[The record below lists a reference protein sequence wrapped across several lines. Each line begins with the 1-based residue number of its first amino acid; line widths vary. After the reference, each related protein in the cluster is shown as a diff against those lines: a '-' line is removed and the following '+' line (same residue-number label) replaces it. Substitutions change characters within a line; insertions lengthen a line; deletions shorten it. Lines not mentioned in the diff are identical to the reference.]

1 MDVVQG
7 QEPGEAAGARAA
19 PSSAPRAHHRP
30 AVVRD
35 GPKGR
40 GQQPAQGALRGAAH
54 PGAGLAAAPRP
65 RPTRTLF
72 LGRAPHHAQQR
83 VRGIEDVRVRL
94 GVAQPG
100 ESVAVFND
108 ALARLSD
115 RLTYLY
121 SGNHRY
127 WYDTHPNL
135 RRTAEDRASRLEGQE
150 ARGETEARLRREREK
165 GDFRAVSWWA
175 DPSGSDVADE
185 QAVRLVV
192 LQSGH
197 RYRRTRT
204 DTEALAVTSRILEQ
218 RGNSPRRFR
227 NMLVF
232 VAPDAEAMEG
242 LDLEVRR
249 YLAWKSIV
257 DEQDILNLDA
267 HQRRQAQD
275 SMKRSNDTVDL
286 RLREAYSWLLVPAQE
301 AGGAWQWEATRILG
315 DGSIPHRASRKL
327 RDSEQLITR
336 WSPALLRMELDR
348 WLWKDVPH
356 LGVKKLWE
364 YLCTY
369 GYLPRLQ
376 DQEVLL
382 EDIAEEIVQHLVAL
396 RGAHVEVML
405 DIAAHIPE
413 GPPDHV
419 VRTVTENAR
428 TLKFI

>member
-1 MDVVQG
+1 ERFQRTRGVLRLMAAAIHALWVRGDRSLLIQPGSLPLDTPRVRDEILRYLPEGWNTVMDRDVD
-7 QEPGEAAGARAA
+7 GAR
-19 PSSAPRAHHRP
+19 SEPRRI
-30 AVVRD
+30 D
-35 GPKGR
+35 EEN
-40 GQQPAQGALRGAAH
+40 
-54 PGAGLAAAPRP
+54 
-65 RPTRTLF
+65 
-72 LGRAPHHAQQR
+72 PH
-83 VRGIEDVRVRL
+83 L
-94 GVAQPG
+94 
-100 ESVAVFND
+100 
-108 ALARLSD
+108 
-115 RLTYLY
+115 
-121 SGNHRY
+121 
-127 WYDTHPNL
+127 
-135 RRTAEDRASRLEGQE
+135 
-150 ARGETEARLRREREK
+150 REREK

-197 RYRRTRT
+197 RYRRNRM
-204 DTEALAVTSRILEQ
+204 DAEALAVVSRILEQ
-218 RGNSPRRFR
+218 RGNSPRQFR

-249 YLAWKSIV
+249 YLAWRSIV
-257 DEQDILNLDA
+257 DEQEILNLDA

-275 SMKRSNDTVDL
+275 SMKRADETVSL

-301 AGGAWQWEATRILG
+301 AGGAWQWEATRIPG
-315 DGSIPHRASRKL
+315 DGSIPHRACRKL

-376 DQEVLL
+376 DQDVLL
-382 EDIAEEIVQHLVAL
+382 EAIAEGL
-396 RGAHVEVML
+396 RSRDYFGSAGRV
-405 DIAAHIPE
+405 
-413 GPPDHV
+413 
-419 VRTVTENAR
+419 
-428 TLKFI
+428 